1 MKIVSTS
8 AARQR
13 FGALLKAALREP
25 VFILRQGRDLSV
37 IIALDQ
43 YKRICGIN
51 DTEWESLTDRN
62 DDRPR

>member
-1 MKIVSTS
+1 
-8 AARQR
+8 
-13 FGALLKAALREP
+13 LLKAALREP